1 MRPEQDNSRGATR
14 QELSATAF
22 FAAPPPAD
30 SGLPGLPPAQPPDRQ
45 RTPSPAVWLPLR
57 TILEN
62 LHRSDVPAPSLAAP
76 SCPLAESPACAPLC
90 DAPDSA
96 QNLRVLLA
104 RELHRA
110 CVTQNA
116 AHSAFLAIQRG
127 RFMEQ
132 CGAALGLEPPGLT
145 LFLAGLCPALPPELL
160 DQLPVLQAPLQLLAQ
175 ANDAPA
181 GLCLALLAC
190 IEAADWSACATLL
203 SDTPLSGEQVA
214 FLYGKAAVWT
224 RQVCALGAG

>member
-1 MRPEQDNSRGATR
+1 MRPEQDNRRGATR
-14 QELSATAF
+14 QERSATAF

-30 SGLPGLPPAQPPDRQ
+30 SGLPDLPPAQPPDRQ

-62 LHRSDVPAPSLAAP
+62 LHHPDVPARCLADPLRPPAASLDR
-76 SCPLAESPACAPLC
+76 APLS
-90 DAPDSA
+90 DSVDNA
-96 QNLRVLLA
+96 QHLRVLLA
-104 RELHRA
+104 QELHKA
-110 CVTQNA
+110 CVTQHA

-127 RFMEQ
+127 RFLEQ
-132 CGAALGLEPPGLT
+132 CGAALGLETPGLT

-190 IEAADWSACATLL
+190 IEAADWGACATLL

-224 RQVCALGAG
+224 RQVCALGAA